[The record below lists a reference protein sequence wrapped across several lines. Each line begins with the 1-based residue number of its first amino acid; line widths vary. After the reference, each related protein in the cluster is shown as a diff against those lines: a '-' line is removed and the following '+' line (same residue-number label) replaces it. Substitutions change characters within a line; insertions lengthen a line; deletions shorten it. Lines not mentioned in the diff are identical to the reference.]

1 MKNKNLLIALRVT
14 YMFGGPFVAIYLNK
28 IIGNK
33 ICFFALI
40 TLLTLLIAN
49 ALYQKVK
56 PSNSDTVKAWLYRL
70 CVWVIGI
77 LLAQFIE
84 LTFGGI
90 LIYVMLFIFF
100 LFTFMDEH
108 EVISFV
114 EDFVSDKKIVN
125 LILVF
130 SILLISITIYTLA
143 TKGYDGLIHMFQNSQ
158 TITK

>member
-1 MKNKNLLIALRVT
+1 MNKNLMIAARVT
-14 YMFGGPFVAIYLNK
+14 YVFGGPFVAICLNK

-33 ICFFALI
+33 ISFLVLI
-40 TLLTLLIAN
+40 IFLALLIVN
-49 ALYQKVK
+49 AIYQKVK
-56 PSNSDTVKAWLYRL
+56 PSNSNTVKAWLYRL
-70 CVWVIGI
+70 CVWFIGI

-84 LTFGGI
+84 LSFGGI
-90 LIYVMLFIFF
+90 LIYVLLFIFF

-108 EVISFV
+108 DIISFV

-130 SILLISITIYTLA
+130 SILFISIIIYTLA
-143 TKGYDGLIHMFQNSQ
+143 TTGYEGLIQLFQTSQ

>member
-1 MKNKNLLIALRVT
+1 
-14 YMFGGPFVAIYLNK
+14 MFGGPFLAIYLNK

-33 ICFFALI
+33 YLFFALI
-40 TLLTLLIAN
+40 ILLTLLIAN
-49 ALYQKVK
+49 TIYQKVK
-56 PSNSDTVKAWLYRL
+56 PSNSNTVKAWLYRF

-77 LLAQFIE
+77 LLAQFIQ

-108 EVISFV
+108 DIISFV
-114 EDFVSDKKIVN
+114 EDFISDNKIMN

-130 SILLISITIYTLA
+130 SILLISIIIYTLA
-143 TKGYDGLIHMFQNSQ
+143 TTGYEGLIQVFQDSQ
-158 TITK
+158 KIIK

>member
-1 MKNKNLLIALRVT
+1 
-14 YMFGGPFVAIYLNK
+14 
-28 IIGNK
+28 
-33 ICFFALI
+33 
-40 TLLTLLIAN
+40 LIAN
-49 ALYQKVK
+49 AIYQKVK
-56 PSNSDTVKAWLYRL
+56 QSNSNTVKAWLYRL

-77 LLAQFIE
+77 LLAQFIQ

-108 EVISFV
+108 DIISFV

-130 SILLISITIYTLA
+130 SILFISITIYTLA
-143 TKGYDGLIHMFQNSQ
+143 TTGYEGLIHLFQNSQ

>member
-1 MKNKNLLIALRVT
+1 MNKKLMIAVRVT
-14 YMFGGPFVAIYLNK
+14 YMFGGPLVAIYLNN

-33 ICFFALI
+33 ISFHALI

-49 ALYQKVK
+49 AIYQKVK
-56 PSNSDTVKAWLYRL
+56 PSNSNTLKAWLYRL

-77 LLAQFIE
+77 LLAQFIQ
-84 LTFGGI
+84 LTFVGI
-90 LIYVMLFIFF
+90 LTYVMLFIFF

-108 EVISFV
+108 EIISFV

-130 SILLISITIYTLA
+130 SILFISITIYTLA
-143 TKGYDGLIHMFQNSQ
+143 TTGYNGLINYF
-158 TITK
+158 K

>member
-1 MKNKNLLIALRVT
+1 MIAVRVT
-14 YMFGGPFVAIYLNK
+14 YMFGGPLVAIYLNN

-33 ICFFALI
+33 ISFLALI

-49 ALYQKVK
+49 AIYQKVK
-56 PSNSDTVKAWLYRL
+56 PSNSNTVKAWLYRL

-77 LLAQFIE
+77 LLAQFIQ
-84 LTFGGI
+84 LTFVGI
-90 LIYVMLFIFF
+90 LTYVMLFIFF

-108 EVISFV
+108 EIISFV

-130 SILLISITIYTLA
+130 SILFISITIYTLA
-143 TKGYDGLIHMFQNSQ
+143 TTGYDGLINYF
-158 TITK
+158 K